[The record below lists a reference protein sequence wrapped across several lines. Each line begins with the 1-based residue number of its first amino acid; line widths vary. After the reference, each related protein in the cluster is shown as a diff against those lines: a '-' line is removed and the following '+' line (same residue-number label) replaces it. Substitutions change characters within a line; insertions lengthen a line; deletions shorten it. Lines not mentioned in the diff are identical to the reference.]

1 MPYTFKLPNGQLLNG
16 NLWHRTNPVFASL
29 PFITALVH
37 AEDDM
42 VQMLEPAL
50 EVAKINEQLGAALIV
65 CALISFL
72 SNLIPL
78 LAAYCRWFG
87 QTSAIQ

>member
-1 MPYTFKLPNGQLLNG
+1 
-16 NLWHRTNPVFASL
+16 
-29 PFITALVH
+29 
-37 AEDDM
+37 M